1 MTQDLPT
8 IDDVDEDELVG
19 QLSEDIPKIAADTKC
34 RGKRTEKR
42 DDESVFVGYCG
53 ARAGKGTDE
62 GVGDGRRCNH
72 HGGGNSGK
80 NGQGASEGNDNAVDH
95 GGYREHFTR
104 HLTDGEQDAFDEARR
119 ALGDPK
125 DAKEVAQTAA
135 SLCLIQYDR
144 TGDERFMR
152 RYESICDKAGIFPN
166 EEIDVNHSGTI
177 DLWKSSAEEDTE

>member
-8 IDDVDEDELVG
+8 IDDVDEDELIG
-19 QLSEDIPKIAADTKC
+19 QLSDDIPKIAPDAKC

-42 DDESVFVGYCG
+42 DGDSVFVGYCG
-53 ARAGKGTDE
+53 SAAGKETDHLGE
-62 GVGDGRRCNH
+62 GRCKF
-72 HGGGNSGK
+72 HGGNNSGA

-95 GGYREHFTR
+95 GGYRKHFTR
-104 HLTDGEQDAFDEARR
+104 HLTDGEQEAFDEARR

-125 DAKEVAQTAA
+125 DAKQVAQTAA

-166 EEIDVNHSGTI
+166 EEIDVNHSGSI
-177 DLWKSSAEEDTE
+177 DIWKDSAQEGNE